1 MPNGTQIHSANE
13 LYYMMN
19 TYKYDGENL
28 VSVTKNSSKTYS
40 YEYNSSNEMVSASV
54 ASQYKVGLDIM
65 IMGK

>member
-13 LYYMMN
+13 FYYMMS

-54 ASQYKVGLDIM
+54 ASQYKVGFGYNDN
-65 IMGK
+65 GK